1 MNPVFQAPANDE
13 YDGGRDLKKVLC
25 SQRTRAHLL
34 KDLAMKNK
42 MIRVAI
48 AALALGGAVT
58 ANAALFDVAAFA
70 NSSSEG
76 VGLNTG
82 ITLSAGQHFSVTAA
96 TGDLWNAGELPRWS
110 NANGLVADLFATG
123 SDDSGLPAGT
133 HIGKNFGAWSQ
144 NGLSAPYGALVG
156 ELAGTY
162 FLLGT
167 NFSGLAPVAGTLS
180 LYYWDSN
187 NGDNSG
193 SVRADVTV
201 PEPIALSLVSIGLLG
216 VGFTRRKRA

>member
-1 MNPVFQAPANDE
+1 
-13 YDGGRDLKKVLC
+13 
-25 SQRTRAHLL
+25 L

-48 AALALGGAVT
+48 AALALGGAAT
-58 ANAALFDVAAFA
+58 ANAALFNVEAAA
-70 NSSSEG
+70 NSSSGG

-82 ITLSAGQHFSVTAA
+82 IILSAGQQFSVTAA
-96 TGDLWNAGELPRWS
+96 TGDLWRAGALPRWS
-110 NANGLVADLFATG
+110 NADGLVGDLFATG
-123 SDDSGLPAGT
+123 SDESGLPAGT
-133 HIGKNFGAWSQ
+133 RIGESFGAWIQ

-167 NFSGLAPVAGTLS
+167 DFSGPAPVAGTLS